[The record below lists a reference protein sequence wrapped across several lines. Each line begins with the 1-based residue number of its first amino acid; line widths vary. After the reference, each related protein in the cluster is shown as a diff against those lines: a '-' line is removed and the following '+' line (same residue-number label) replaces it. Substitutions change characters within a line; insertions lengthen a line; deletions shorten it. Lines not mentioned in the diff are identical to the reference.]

1 MGCFGLAPA
10 ESAQMVSHIS
20 SAHGRKAQQRALSS
34 RIAPLDDYWR
44 ELNSYFHEEDERYMR
59 FLVPREQQVLELG
72 CGTGH
77 LLAALDPA
85 VGVGIDISHE
95 MAEVGQHRY
104 PQYEFFVGDIED
116 VSTLNPLEGR
126 KFDFVVLSDIVGVL
140 EDIHGTF
147 DLIHRFCTP
156 DTRVIVAY
164 YSWLWE
170 PLLRLVE
177 RLGLKQPTLAQNFL
191 GSDDIER
198 IVQLAGFEVVRI
210 EWRQL
215 LPKRLYG
222 LGEFVNRYMA
232 TLPLLRKLCVRNYV
246 VLRSTRN
253 KPSPKPSCTVLIP
266 CRNERGNI
274 EVAIQR
280 MPRFAERMEILF
292 VEGHSQD
299 GTLEEIHRVKEKY
312 PEWDIKAVVQDG
324 RGKGDAVRKGFGLAK
339 GEVLMILDADLT
351 VPPEQL
357 PKFYTLIASGDAEF
371 VNGSR
376 LVYPLERQAMRLLNL
391 LANHLF
397 ARTFTYLLNQ
407 RLTDTLC
414 GTKVLRRS
422 HYEKI
427 AAGRGYFG
435 DFDPFGDF
443 DLILG
448 AAKLNLK
455 FAEVPIRYA
464 PRTYGETQI
473 SRFRHGL
480 LLARMV
486 IFAYR
491 TLKAF

>member
-1 MGCFGLAPA
+1 
-10 ESAQMVSHIS
+10 MVSHICN
-20 SAHGRKAQQRALSS
+20 AHSRKLQQRALSS
-34 RIAPLDDYWR
+34 RIAPRADYWR
-44 ELNSYFHEEDERYMR
+44 EVNWYFHEEDERYMR

-77 LLAALDPA
+77 LLAAFDPA

-95 MAEVGQHRY
+95 MADLGRHRY
-104 PQYEFFVGDIED
+104 PQYEFLVGDIED
-116 VSTLNPLEGR
+116 VSTLDPLEGR
-126 KFDFVVLSDIVGVL
+126 QFEFVVLSDIVGVL
-140 EDIHGTF
+140 EDVQGTF

-170 PLLRLVE
+170 PILRLAE

-191 GSDDIER
+191 GSNDIER
-198 IVQLAGFEVVRI
+198 IAQLAGFEVVKI

-222 LGEFVNRYMA
+222 LGELANRYLA
-232 TLPLLRKLCVRNYV
+232 TLPLLRKLCVRTYV
-246 VLRSTRN
+246 VLRSTRT

-274 EVAIQR
+274 EAAIQR
-280 MPRFAERMEILF
+280 MPRFADRTEILF

-299 GTLEEIHRVKEKY
+299 GTYEIERVRERY
-312 PEWDIKAVVQDG
+312 PEWDIKVVVQEG
-324 RGKGDAVRKGFGLAK
+324 RGKGDAVQKGFGLAT

-351 VPPEQL
+351 MPPEQL
-357 PKFYTLIASGDAEF
+357 PKFYALIASGDAEF
-371 VNGSR
+371 VTGSR
-376 LVYPLERQAMRLLNL
+376 LVYPLEKQAMRLLNL
-391 LANHLF
+391 LANHIF
-397 ARTFTYLLNQ
+397 ARAFTYLLNQ

-427 AAGRGYFG
+427 AAGREYFG

-486 IFAYR
+486 IFSYR
-491 TLKAF
+491 KLKAF

>member
-1 MGCFGLAPA
+1 
-10 ESAQMVSHIS
+10 V
-20 SAHGRKAQQRALSS
+20 
-34 RIAPLDDYWR
+34 D
-44 ELNSYFHEEDERYMR
+44 
-59 FLVPREQQVLELG
+59 
-72 CGTGH
+72 
-77 LLAALDPA
+77 
-85 VGVGIDISHE
+85 
-95 MAEVGQHRY
+95 
-104 PQYEFFVGDIED
+104 DIED
-116 VSTLNPLEGR
+116 ISILEPLEAR
-126 KFDFVVLSDIVGVL
+126 QFEFVVLSDIVGVL
-140 EDIHGTF
+140 EDVQGTF

-170 PLLRLVE
+170 PILRLAE

-198 IVQLAGFEVVRI
+198 IAQLAGFEVVKI

-222 LGEFVNRYMA
+222 LGELVNRYLA

-246 VLRSTRN
+246 VLRSART

-274 EVAIQR
+274 EAAIQR
-280 MPRFAERMEILF
+280 MPRFADRMEILF

-299 GTLEEIHRVKEKY
+299 GTLDEIERVRGRY
-312 PEWDIKAVVQDG
+312 PEWDIKVVVQEG
-324 RGKGDAVRKGFGLAK
+324 RGKGDAVRKGFGLAT

-351 VPPEQL
+351 MPPEQL
-357 PKFYTLIASGDAEF
+357 SKFYALIASGDAEF

-376 LVYPLERQAMRLLNL
+376 LVYPLEKQAMRLLNL
-391 LANHLF
+391 LANHIF
-397 ARTFTYLLNQ
+397 ARAFTYLLNQ

-414 GTKVLRRS
+414 GTKVLRRA

-427 AAGRGYFG
+427 VAGREYFG

-486 IFAYR
+486 IFSYYK
-491 TLKAF
+491 LKAF